1 MEKITSLNNAVKTA
15 MAVIE
20 YLKAMHPKKRVERF
34 RAFRRQDFGSLV
46 KHVGKL
52 ATETICES
60 DSAGDSVFMR
70 VGDFHCVSYW
80 TGEDMV
86 FIYEALRGTNS
97 NQHNSLEEDLERILE
112 SNPIFEQQL

>member
-1 MEKITSLNNAVKTA
+1 

-20 YLKAMHPKKRVERF
+20 YLKTKHPEKQVERF
-34 RAFRRQDFGSLV
+34 KVFRRQDFGALV
-46 KHVGKL
+46 KHVGAL
-52 ATETICES
+52 ATKTPIVSQYPETICES

-80 TGEDMV
+80 TGEDMI

-97 NQHNSLEEDLERILE
+97 NQHNSLEEDLEKILE